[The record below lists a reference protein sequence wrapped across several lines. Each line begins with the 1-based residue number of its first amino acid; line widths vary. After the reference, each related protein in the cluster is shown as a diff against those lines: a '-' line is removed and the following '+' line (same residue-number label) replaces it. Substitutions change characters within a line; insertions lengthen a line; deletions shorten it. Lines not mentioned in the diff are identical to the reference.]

1 MCCNIQSQMLLSLD
15 CRKMQFLILFFFC
28 LYSTG
33 TTKPHSVQDICTAKP
48 KDIPVNPVC
57 IYRNPEKKLQEEADQ
72 ERIPTSTNPRVW
84 ELSKANSRFAVLL
97 YKNLTSGSDA
107 NENFFMSPI
116 SISTAFAMT
125 KLGACGSTLQQLMT
139 VNVRVGLWSGSL
151 VIRLDLG
158 YSCKDHSPLILYP
171 QP

>member
-1 MCCNIQSQMLLSLD
+1 MLLSLD
-15 CRKMQFLILFFFC
+15 YRKMQFLILFLFC
-28 LYSTG
+28 LWSTG
-33 TTKPHSVQDICTAKP
+33 ITKPHSVQDICTAKP
-48 KDIPVNPVC
+48 KDIPVNPIC

-84 ELSKANSRFAVLL
+84 ELSNANSRFAVLL
-97 YKNLTSGSDA
+97 YKNITNDRNE

-125 KLGACGSTLQQLMT
+125 KLGACGRTLQQLMT
-139 VNVRVGLWSGSL
+139 VNVRIGLWSGSL
-151 VIRLDLG
+151 VIGLDLVTPAINR
-158 YSCKDHSPLILYP
+158 DHSPLILYP